1 MDAAAG
7 EWQPWEFANAEVLM
21 AVAIGDTEALSV
33 QAVPDRLPAHW
44 FKFCALA
51 KVWARSAEIE
61 AAGQQLRAIA
71 GAQPGGSGSHGRRR
85 RLEGIPDSGDR
96 GE

>member
-1 MDAAAG
+1 
-7 EWQPWEFANAEVLM
+7 M

-33 QAVPDRLPAHW
+33 QAVPDQLPAHW

-61 AAGQQLRAIA
+61 AAGQQLRAIV
-71 GAQPGGSGSHGRRR
+71 PPPLEHNPVGRRAMAAAVD
-85 RLEGIPDSGDR
+85 LKESQIQATEESNSQ
-96 GE
+96 